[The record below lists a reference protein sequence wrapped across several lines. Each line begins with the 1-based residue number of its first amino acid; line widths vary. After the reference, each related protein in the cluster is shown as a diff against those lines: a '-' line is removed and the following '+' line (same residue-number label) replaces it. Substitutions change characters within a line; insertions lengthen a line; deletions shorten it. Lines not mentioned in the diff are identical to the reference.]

1 MFEHLL
7 EHLLETLV
15 HNIAGVVELIGVI
28 IIFFGIIKGIYLLI
42 KGGFNFGNH
51 EVGVELAKALS
62 LALSFLLAAEILH
75 SILTRTIEGLIVLL
89 GIAALRV
96 GLHFVLHW
104 ELKQAECH
112 HHDHHKQD
120 EKLAK
125 NN

>member
-1 MFEHLL
+1 M
-7 EHLLETLV
+7 
-15 HNIAGVVELIGVI
+15 
-28 IIFFGIIKGIYLLI
+28 
-42 KGGFNFGNH
+42 
-51 EVGVELAKALS
+51 AKALS

-75 SILTRTIEGLIVLL
+75 SILTKSVQGVIVLL